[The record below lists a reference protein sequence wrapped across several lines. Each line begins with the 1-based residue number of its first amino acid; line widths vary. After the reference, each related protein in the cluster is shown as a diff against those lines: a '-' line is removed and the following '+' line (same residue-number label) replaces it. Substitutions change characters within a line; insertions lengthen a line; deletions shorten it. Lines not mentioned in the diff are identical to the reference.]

1 MLVMLHFRSALM
13 ACVDLSVLFQTWLNL
28 ETPVYNS
35 CSAYRDYLRYIDI
48 LLFLHLNMYRKST

>member
-1 MLVMLHFRSALM
+1 M